1 MLRLCKTQLALAC
14 HAVLTTAFAAQ
25 RLFALSVS
33 ARYRPSQTVPS
44 GTHRARLVWR
54 IGRNPVPMLG
64 LRARSLQSVI
74 SGSFLV
80 LLHYMNL

>member
-14 HAVLTTAFAAQ
+14 HAALTTTFAAQ

-44 GTHRARLVWR
+44 STQ
-54 IGRNPVPMLG
+54 
-64 LRARSLQSVI
+64 RARSSVVGRTALP
-74 SGSFLV
+74 SQNQGRSERQGADS
-80 LLHYMNL
+80 NGERRSRGAGR